1 MNDED
6 KFTQCVKMWLN
17 IGELKGRLQRE
28 NEVLRVLLNQELDDS
43 ELKRLIK
50 ENEELKQKYLD
61 TLIEYIENN
70 QK

>member
-6 KFTQCVKMWLN
+6 KFTQCVKMWLR
-17 IGELKGRLQRE
+17 IGELKARLQRE

-50 ENEELKQKYLD
+50 ENEELK
-61 TLIEYIENN
+61 
-70 QK
+70 

>member
-17 IGELKGRLQRE
+17 IGELKARLQRE
-28 NEVLRVLLNQELDDS
+28 NEVLETLLNPENVDSELT

-50 ENEELKQKYLD
+50 ENEGLKTKV
-61 TLIEYIENN
+61 IGS
-70 QK
+70 

>member
-6 KFTQCVKMWLN
+6 KISQCIKMWLH
-17 IGELKGRLQRE
+17 IGELKARLQRE
-28 NEVLRVLLNQELDDS
+28 NEVLRALLNQEFDDS
-43 ELKRLIK
+43 ELKKLIK